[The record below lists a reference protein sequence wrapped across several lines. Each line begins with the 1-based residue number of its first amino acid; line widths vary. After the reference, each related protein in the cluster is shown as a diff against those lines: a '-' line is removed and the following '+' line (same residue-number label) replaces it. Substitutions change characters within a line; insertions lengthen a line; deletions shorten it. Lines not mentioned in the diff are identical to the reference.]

1 VHVAVLYLAITVAL
15 AAPSATLAV
24 DAATRA
30 RIDALA
36 GPLIEQNVAVGF
48 VIGVLDHGEMAFLSY
63 GEAAR
68 GTGSAPDADTVWE
81 IGSITKAFTGLL
93 LADAVV
99 RGEAGLDDPVQRYL
113 PQDVSLPAGTAP
125 ITLAQLATHTSG
137 LPRLPPNLRITDMA
151 NPYADYTVEL
161 LHASLPQLP
170 TQRAAGAYAYSNY
183 GMGLLGHLLARR
195 AGRDYEQ
202 LVRERVLQPLGMRD
216 TSITLGED
224 QRRRLAT
231 PYRAGLEPAQLW
243 DLPALAGA
251 GALRSTARDMLRFAA
266 AALGTDPS
274 APLAEAFAL
283 SMRQRQQI
291 EGGLGIALGWHLAG
305 DGTTR
310 WHDGGTG
317 GFRSW
322 LAVLPDRDL
331 AVVVLAN
338 SADERIGRF
347 AENVTRAAAGIEMAP
362 QPVLTETALDPTLL
376 QSYVGTYALA
386 PDFALVVTLDS
397 GQLFVQATGQEKFP
411 VYASAPGEFFYK
423 VVDAQLTFVAGPD
436 GRVDKVVLHQG
447 GQDIEGARKR

>member
-1 VHVAVLYLAITVAL
+1 M
-15 AAPSATLAV
+15 
-24 DAATRA
+24 
-30 RIDALA
+30 
-36 GPLIEQNVAVGF
+36 IEREVTVGF
-48 VIGVLDHGEMAFLSY
+48 VIGVLDQGETAFLAY
-63 GEAAR
+63 GETAR
-68 GTGSAPDADTVWE
+68 GSGKAPDADTVWE
-81 IGSITKAFTGLL
+81 IGSITKAFTGVL

-99 RGEAGLDDPVQRYL
+99 RGEVGLDDPVQRYL
-113 PQDVSLPAGTAP
+113 PQDASPSASAAP

-137 LPRLPPNLRITDMA
+137 LPRLPPNLRIENMA
-151 NPYADYTVEL
+151 NPYADYTEEL
-161 LHASLPQLP
+161 LHASLALLP
-170 TQRAAGAYAYSNY
+170 NERAPGTYAYSNY
-183 GMGLLGHLLARR
+183 GMGLLGHALARR
-195 AGRDYEQ
+195 AGRSYEQ
-202 LVRERVLQPLGMRD
+202 LVRERLLDPLGMRD

-231 PYRAGLEPAQLW
+231 PYRAGLEPAHLW

-266 AALGTDPS
+266 AALATDPR

-283 SMRQRQQI
+283 AMRQRQKI

-322 LAVLPDRDL
+322 LAVLPDRNL

-338 SADERIGRF
+338 SADERIGPF
-347 AENVTRAAAGIEMAP
+347 AESVTRAAAGIEVAP
-362 QPVLTETALDPTLL
+362 QPVPTEAALDPTLL

-386 PDFALVVTLDS
+386 PDFALEVTLDS

-411 VYASAPGEFFYK
+411 VYPSAPGEFFYK
-423 VVDAQLTFVAGPD
+423 VVDAQLSFVSGPD
-436 GRVDKVVLHQG
+436 GVVDKVVLHKG
-447 GQDIEGARKR
+447 GQNIEGVRKP